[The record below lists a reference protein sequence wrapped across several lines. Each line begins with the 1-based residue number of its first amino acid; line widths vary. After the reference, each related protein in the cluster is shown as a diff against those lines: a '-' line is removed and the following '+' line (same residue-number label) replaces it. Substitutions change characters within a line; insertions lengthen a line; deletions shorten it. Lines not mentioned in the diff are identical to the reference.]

1 MDNLTQTIYVKYI
14 FTDPESLDLSRKMAG
29 AVASISE
36 RMDELK
42 SVSTTI
48 KADIT
53 VQEGILNSCAEK
65 LRSGYEMRP
74 IECDVKYD
82 NGMAKFTNIASG
94 EIVEERPMTQDE
106 QMRLNERRIDAE
118 VIIRQSREEEDE

>member
-1 MDNLTQTIYVKYI
+1 MDNLTQTIYVKYT
-14 FTDPESLDLSRKMAG
+14 FTDTESLELSRKMAG

-65 LRSGYEMRP
+65 LRFGYEMRP
-74 IECDVKYD
+74 VECDVKYD
-82 NGMAKFTNIASG
+82 NNIAKFVNMASG
-94 EIVEERPMTQDE
+94 EVVEERPMTQDE

-118 VIIRQSREEEDE
+118 VLIRQSSQEE